1 MRVRS
6 LRHAPNSRNPF
17 VLCCGSLKRT
27 KSLSPCSLSVLSR
40 GLLKRERQHERQQND
55 APLRA
60 ALLFS
65 SSLFLCFMCSWWIYK
80 NTTLINGEILFS
92 SIHFQHVLRTCTN
105 TEESKSK
112 ELTLR
117 STETALF
124 VLRRVSPEYP
134 FTDLNPKWLSFHRL
148 SLVEIFALHYK
159 AHKIHTHCYYY
170 HHGGRRRNRNV
181 RVPSG
186 NQPTVEFDHQRK

>member
-1 MRVRS
+1 M
-6 LRHAPNSRNPF
+6 LRLQTH
-17 VLCCGSLKRT
+17 KI
-27 KSLSPCSLSVLSR
+27 SLSLLSLFSLAVSSNT
-40 GLLKRERQHERQQND
+40 ND
-55 APLRA
+55 NTNENSTRSSSIP

-65 SSLFLCFMCSWWIYK
+65 SSLFLCFVYSWWIYK

-92 SIHFQHVLRTCTN
+92 SNHFQHVLRTCTN